1 VQAPFTT
8 EQFMEVMLRYND
20 AVWPMQIALY
30 LLAAALVY
38 LAARGADRGD
48 RWVAGMLAF
57 LWAWMGIAY
66 HWVFFT
72 AINPAAWVFGAFFVL
87 QAALFLLVGVS
98 WDRLRFSFEP
108 DVYGWTGAVFLLY
121 ALVAYPILG
130 GLAGHGFPDGP
141 TFGLPCP
148 TTIATFG
155 VLLWAVRR
163 VPGWL
168 VAIPAIWS
176 LIGTGAA
183 LQFGIPEDYGLLVAG
198 VVGTVLVLLKNRRL
212 ARLAASAPAQ
222 EAQGGPR

>member
-1 VQAPFTT
+1 MQAPFST
-8 EQFMEVMLRYND
+8 EQFMEVILRYNQ

-30 LLAAALVY
+30 LLAVALVY
-38 LAARGADRGD
+38 LAARGTERAD

-72 AINPAAWVFGAFFVL
+72 GINAAAWVFGGLFVL
-87 QAALFLLVGVS
+87 EAILLVAAGVMS
-98 WDRLRFSFEP
+98 DRLRFSFEG
-108 DVYGWTGAVFLLY
+108 DAYGYTGAVFLLY
-121 ALVAYPILG
+121 ALVAYPLLG
-130 GLAGHGFPDGP
+130 ALAGHGFPDGP

-155 VLLWAVRR
+155 VLLWATRR

-183 LQFGIPEDYGLLVAG
+183 VQFGIPEDYGLLLAGVAG
-198 VVGTVLVLLKNRRL
+198 TGLVLLKNRRL
-212 ARLAASAPAQ
+212 RRTAGAQTASAA
-222 EAQGGPR
+222 